1 MDTQLGIIIVSVV
14 TFLAVVAFVMGVY
27 LLWQASWVEGHGKIR
42 RRLRNLSAGGG
53 HGREALELLRA
64 RQFSSDPVL
73 NRLLG
78 RLPRMES
85 LDRLLQQSGSNA
97 TMMQFMGSQLVVAL
111 VLFPVLLFLLGMPWL
126 LALLLAL
133 AGGLLLPV
141 LNLQRR
147 RRRRQAKIVELLPDS
162 MDFIARALRAGN
174 PFTAALK
181 AAAKEM
187 PEPIAEEFGITFDE
201 INYGLEVEDALH
213 NLETRL
219 GGTDVA
225 YFVTAVLIQRR
236 TGGNLANVLN
246 RIAAMLR
253 ERRRTVNEVRI
264 QAAEMRLSAHILI
277 ALPFLVAG
285 VLSLFRW
292 EYMATLFEHPM
303 GQVIV
308 VIQLILML
316 FGYLVM
322 RRMVNFRI

>member
-1 MDTQLGIIIVSVV
+1 MDTQLGVIIVSGL
-14 TFLAVVAFVMGVY
+14 TFLAVVGFVMGVY

-78 RLPRMES
+78 HLPRMES

-174 PFTAALK
+174 PFAAALK